1 MGRRAV
7 LKFKSSE
14 DAITYVDLLTRRI
27 KVGELIIDVKSNVVE
42 LRVRGGREAGD
53 IMMAEALKIY
63 GALKARNGGSL
74 DLSVLITMAQPPP
87 SSAVRRGDHR
97 IELEGLPIGAERH
110 EAQDK
115 GPPLDLVISII
126 KSTSSLYAEMARMNI
141 TQNAKKI
148 IATHAL
154 LRGLDVPGAIQE
166 LMEKGAVRE
175 NESSGSALIT
185 ASSSFEDYVSTIRRG
200 KGIAR

>member
-74 DLSVLITMAQPPP
+74 DLSVLITMAQPPHPVPFDVVTTALNLRGFP
-87 SSAVRRGDHR
+87 S
-97 IELEGLPIGAERH
+97 ELSGMKLRTKA
-110 EAQDK
+110 
-115 GPPLDLVISII
+115 PLDLVISII